1 MAVCF
6 SPSSSS
12 SSSLSTAIRSAVT
25 ALGFVMDSICHR
37 SRRRPSFRG
46 HSTIS
51 DSVSD
56 VPVAVG
62 GKETDP
68 SSDLISRLSQILKFF
83 PAQRRSSFPEPGARP
98 LEPDPFQY
106 NLLMKA
112 FSCAGNL
119 HEVLRLFRDM
129 KEAKCDPDIFC
140 YTTVLDAL
148 LAANRSA
155 DAEKV
160 FDEMIHSGVKLDA
173 GPLTVLVKYYSF
185 YLKKFDSA
193 RQIIEWMVQSG
204 CDPDVVTYSTLIAGL
219 CRAGMVEE
227 AWNVVD
233 QMLQGNCAPNAHS
246 YTPFLQAYCSQG
258 KVEAAMRLMEAMR
271 SLGCPPDA
279 VAYNILINGLCKH
292 GYFDQVA
299 HILENDVSY
308 GWEPDAVTYNT
319 YISGLC
325 KAGMADAAF
334 KQLEIMLEKK
344 LCPTVVTLNIV
355 LDNICRESS
364 VWEGN
369 HLLERSLELGI
380 DIDVVSYNTIMSR
393 LCDIGKFSWVLK
405 LFTDMLKKG
414 ISPDTETFNIVIHCL
429 CKAGKYMTAKYI
441 FVSNGFVAD
450 IVTCNILI
458 HEFYRAGKIDEL
470 QNLFAVMNMVN
481 IKPDKITNSTIVDG
495 LCRNQKFV
503 EAINFV
509 RSAESVYPSEAIA
522 HLSYWLVRSRKIGLL
537 LGLYEEMLAH
547 NLDFD
552 AQIFNHLIK
561 AFCMIGS
568 CQSGEIH
575 KVCIVLDKMLRIDK
589 CGRINH

>member
-1 MAVCF
+1 MD
-6 SPSSSS
+6 
-12 SSSLSTAIRSAVT
+12 AIR
-25 ALGFVMDSICHR
+25 HR
-37 SRRRPSFRG
+37 STRRPSFRG

-51 DSVSD
+51 DPVSA

-62 GKETDP
+62 GKETDH
-68 SSDLISRLSQILKFF
+68 SSDFISRLSQILKFF
-83 PAQRRSSFPEPGARP
+83 PAQSRSSFPEPGARP
-98 LEPDPFQY
+98 LESDPFHY

-148 LAANRSA
+148 LAANRSE

-160 FDEMIHSGVKLDA
+160 FDEMIKSGVKLDA

-185 YLKKFDSA
+185 YLKRFDSA

-227 AWNVVD
+227 AWNVMD
-233 QMLQGNCAPNAHS
+233 QMLLGNCAPNAHS

-299 HILENDVSY
+299 HILESDVSY

-380 DIDVVSYNTIMSR
+380 YIDVVSYNTIMSR
-393 LCDIGKFSWVLK
+393 LCEIGKFSWVLKLFTDMLKKEQDLLERSLELGIYIDVVSYNTIMSRLCEIGKFSWVLK

-414 ISPDTETFNIVIHCL
+414 IRPDTETFNIVIHCL

-495 LCRNQKFV
+495 LCRNRKFV

-509 RSAESVYPSEAIA
+509 RSVEGVSSNRGIQDRVDIVEAEDRFMSCRAGDVQ
-522 HLSYWLVRSRKIGLL
+522 VTLL
-537 LGLYEEMLAH
+537 LNRQAFHPEKPIDVQLA
-547 NLDFD
+547 
-552 AQIFNHLIK
+552 
-561 AFCMIGS
+561 S
-568 CQSGEIH
+568 P
-575 KVCIVLDKMLRIDK
+575 
-589 CGRINH
+589 IN